1 MANTAVKK
9 SMLRNVYDRCSA
21 MPESIQPRLLSFIFG
36 RVVKF
41 FGTAGLR
48 FELLTPERS
57 IVFLANRKKVQNHIG
72 GIHAVA
78 MGLICESATGAIVG
92 LNLPA
97 DATPVIK
104 SMQIDYL
111 KRASGAM
118 RAEAWLTAEQIEL
131 MKSAPKGEV
140 EVACTVTDEDG
151 KEPIEV
157 AMIWAW
163 VPSKRPEK

>member
-1 MANTAVKK
+1 M
-9 SMLRNVYDRCSA
+9 
-21 MPESIQPRLLSFIFG
+21 MPDSIKPRLLSFIFG

-92 LNLPA
+92 LNLPG

-131 MKSAPKGEV
+131 MQNSDKGEV

-151 KEPIEV
+151 KAPITV
-157 AMIWAW
+157 SMVWAW
-163 VPSKRPEK
+163 VPARRPKP